1 MKTLIATLAIVF
13 TGSFAQAQYDNV
25 SSGLLL
31 GVYCQPCS
39 NGMKVNSTI
48 PGYTAEGRLFPGD
61 ILKRATID
69 GYNIYNLR
77 SHYEMERTKTT
88 IGANREAAMEI
99 YRPGQG
105 MIYVWVQFTPLY
117 GPAATSAT
125 GQKQYGAQFKTERE
139 KPGARAMFQK
149 SSSGNVGGGVRG
161 GTPVN
166 PPRNNNNSGGAAK
179 LFGR

>member
-1 MKTLIATLAIVF
+1 MKTLIATLALVF
-13 TGSFAQAQYDNV
+13 TGSFANAQYNNV

-39 NGMKVNSTI
+39 NGMKVTSTI

-77 SHYEMERTKTT
+77 SHYEMERSKTA

-105 MIYVWVQFTPLY
+105 LIYVWVQFTPLY

-125 GQKQYGAQFKTERE
+125 GHKQYGAQFKTERE

-149 SSSGNVGGGVRG
+149 SGSAGGSGGVRS
-161 GTPVN
+161 GTP
-166 PPRNNNNSGGAAK
+166 RNSSGSTSSNGAAR